1 MRTAKEWGR
10 VAVSLPGWRVLRGIR
25 WRGENGAPM
34 GSEWQPWPDP
44 DDPATAGCLLAL
56 LGDSWCVAIEGGFF
70 ALWRREDSRALELL
84 TIDEYQADSRLHIA
98 TSLGRAC
105 IAAAEALGRWPGGA
119 E

>member
-1 MRTAKEWGR
+1 MRTAEEWGR

-56 LGDSWCVAIEGGFF
+56 LGPGGSINATGGRVTAWLCVDGARVEGSGT
-70 ALWRREDSRALELL
+70 D
-84 TIDEYQADSRLHIA
+84 I
-98 TSLGRAC
+98 GRAC
-105 IAAAEALGRWPGGA
+105 IAVAEALGRWPGGA
-119 E
+119 G